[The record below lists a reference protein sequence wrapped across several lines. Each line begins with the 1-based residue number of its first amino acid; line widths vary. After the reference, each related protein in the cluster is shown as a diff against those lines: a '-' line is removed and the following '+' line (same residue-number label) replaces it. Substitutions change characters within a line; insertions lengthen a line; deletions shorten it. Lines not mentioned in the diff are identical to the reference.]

1 MQQPTIY
8 DVAKKA
14 GVSIATVSGVINNNG
29 KYSNKTK
36 EKVLDVMEELKY
48 YPSSVASSLTAKRTQ
63 TIGLIIPDISSPFY
77 AEFARSLEDW
87 GDEKGYS
94 IIICSTD
101 YNEKKE
107 KKYVSLLLRRRVD
120 GIIISSGFNNVDLI
134 KDIIQQEIPVVLV
147 AYNIDSLQLNT
158 VSVDD
163 YRGGYQATAY
173 LAELGHKRIAIIT
186 ETVQSSAE
194 RIRGYQNALND
205 YHLIYDENLLTES
218 RATFEE
224 GEIQAEKL
232 LNLEEPP
239 TAIFAFNDILAIG
252 AMRAVLKR
260 GLKIP
265 EDISIVGFDNSVL
278 ATICN
283 PTLTTMAQ
291 PLNDMGKE
299 AIGSLISEIEG
310 TVKRK
315 QRILLLP
322 ELVKRHSTGPANLKS
337 NKREV
342 KN

>member
-29 KYSNKTK
+29 KYSEKTK
-36 EKVLDVMEELKY
+36 KKVLDVMKELKY
-48 YPSSVASSLTAKRTQ
+48 YPSSVASSLSVKRTQ
-63 TIGLIIPDISSPFY
+63 SIGLIIPDISSPFY
-77 AEFARSLEDW
+77 AEFARSVEDW
-87 GDEKGYS
+87 ADEKGYN

-120 GIIISSGFNNVDLI
+120 GIIITSGFNNVNLI
-134 KDIIQQEIPVVLV
+134 KDLMEQKIPVVLV

-173 LAELGHKRIAIIT
+173 LAEQGHKRIAIIT

-205 YHLIYDENLLTES
+205 YHLVYDEKLKTES

-224 GEIQAEKL
+224 GERQAEKL
-232 LNLEEPP
+232 LDLEQPP

-252 AMRAVLKR
+252 AMRAVHKR
-260 GLKIP
+260 GLTIP
-265 EDISIVGFDNSVL
+265 DDISIIGFDNSVL
-278 ATICN
+278 ATICS
-283 PTLTTMAQ
+283 PTLTTMSQ

-299 AIGSLISEIEG
+299 TIESLLSEIEG
-310 TVKRK
+310 TVTRK
-315 QRILLLP
+315 QRKLLLP
-322 ELVKRHSTGPANLKS
+322 ELVERKSTGRVNI
-337 NKREV
+337 NI
-342 KN
+342 N